1 MKTLLW
7 LGLFVVMGC
16 PRADRAANR
25 TNAASS
31 ATSASLAPSGASAQ
45 RTLLPPPDVAAPP
58 ADARTF
64 ASGLA
69 TEVITPGDGLD
80 HPSGNDCV
88 KVRFTSWK
96 RDGTLFS
103 TSTVQDLP
111 AVECLGKAMPG
122 IAEAVKT
129 MVVGEKL
136 RIWIPGRLTFQP
148 REPDQAA
155 PDADL
160 TFELELTGILRAP
173 PTPSDLRIPPKTA
186 VRTAS
191 GLAFRVLE
199 KGTGAEHPTQQSR
212 VTIHFSGWKADG
224 TLVDTTRMT
233 GHPAIFSLGDVM
245 MGWREGIS
253 HMVIGDKARIWIPAS
268 LAYGEAPLRR
278 KLPAGPL
285 VYDIEL
291 LAMDDGR

>member
-7 LGLFVVMGC
+7 LALFVATGC
-16 PRADRAANR
+16 HRAERVENRA
-25 TNAASS
+25 NAASS
-31 ATSASLAPSGASAQ
+31 AISASLAQ
-45 RTLLPPPDVAAPP
+45 RTLSPPPDVAAPP
-58 ADARTF
+58 AGARTF
-64 ASGLA
+64 ESGLA

-111 AVECLGKAMPG
+111 AVECLSQAMPG
-122 IAEAVKT
+122 IAEAMKT

-136 RIWIPGRLTFQP
+136 RIWIPGRLTFQA
-148 REPDQAA
+148 REPDQPA
-155 PDADL
+155 PHADL

-173 PTPSDLRIPPKTA
+173 PTPVDLKMPPKKA

-199 KGTGAEHPTQQSR
+199 KGTGAEHPTQKSR
-212 VTIHFSGWKADG
+212 VTIHFSGWKSDG
-224 TLVDTTRMT
+224 TLVDTTQMT
-233 GHPAIFSLGDVM
+233 GHPAIFSLADVM

-253 HMVIGDKARIWIPAS
+253 HMVVGDKARIWIPAS
-268 LAYGEAPLRR
+268 LAYGDVPLRR

-291 LAMDDGR
+291 LAMDDER